1 MSSERTIMTSSIEPV
16 LSSPIVSGNE
26 AGLLTIAFNRPEK
39 KNSITSAM
47 YQTMVDA
54 LAGAEQDPAVRA
66 ILFRGSPEI
75 FSAGN
80 DLEDFMK
87 RPPTG
92 SDTPVVQ
99 FLTRIST
106 ASKPVLAAVSGPA
119 VGIGTTLLLHCDM
132 VYAADTARFSLP
144 FAALG
149 LCPEAAS
156 SLLLPQIA
164 GYQRAAE
171 KLLTGDAFDAH
182 EALAMG
188 FVNKVLPAGEVLAY
202 AQAQARKLVAL
213 PPASLRVTKSLLKGG
228 AQGEAKIAARIGEE
242 LTHFSQ
248 MLRGPEARE
257 AMSAFFEKRK
267 PDFSRFS

>member
-1 MSSERTIMTSSIEPV
+1 MNPSSAPAP
-16 LSSPIVSGNE
+16 SSPIMIGIE
-26 AGLLTIAFNRPEK
+26 TGLLTIAFNRPEK

-54 LAGAEQDPAVRA
+54 LAGAEQDPTVRA
-66 ILFRGSPEI
+66 VLFRGSPEI

-87 RPPTG
+87 RPPAG
-92 SDTPVVQ
+92 ADSPVVQ

-106 ASKPVLAAVSGPA
+106 ASKPVLAAVAGPA

-171 KLLTGDAFDAH
+171 KLLTGDAFDAQ
-182 EALAMG
+182 EAFAMG

-202 AQAQARKLVAL
+202 AHAQARKLVAL
-213 PPASLRVTKSLLKGG
+213 PPASLRLTKSLLKGG
-228 AQGEAKIAARIGEE
+228 PAGEAKIAARIGEE

-248 MLRGPEARE
+248 MLREPEARE

>member
-1 MSSERTIMTSSIEPV
+1 MNPSIEPAP
-16 LSSPIVSGNE
+16 SSPIVVGIE

-66 ILFRGSPEI
+66 VLFRGSPEI

-87 RPPTG
+87 RPPAG
-92 SDTPVVQ
+92 LDSPVVQ

-119 VGIGTTLLLHCDM
+119 VGIGTTLLLHCDL

-171 KLLTGDAFDAH
+171 KLLTGDAFDAQ
-182 EALAMG
+182 EAFAMG

-202 AQAQARKLVAL
+202 AHAQARKLVAL

-228 AQGEAKIAARIGEE
+228 AGGEAKIAARIGEE

-248 MLRGPEARE
+248 MLRAPEARE